1 MFLKKHLSKDKI
13 SIFILTLIFTSFII
27 GFFLR
32 ENSAGGG
39 PIDLEHEWHNF
50 NLLKENFL
58 YFLNIDYEASRFPL
72 YHFLNIKINHYIFD
86 KKDFINS
93 FFLYSFLVP
102 IFFYLALRYNF
113 KNVPQYKIYL
123 IVSLIFLSPF
133 YRTSSYWGLQ
143 ENLAYIF
150 FFLSLIS
157 YQSSI
162 KIIKKYLTIF
172 LAFLS
177 FYADQKFLIIPIIYF
192 FLFFDFSKKIFNN
205 FFINLRLVF
214 FCSVLIIPALLIFY
228 KWGGISG
235 PQGNKSL
242 LKLDNILVFIQLIA
256 IYLLPVIFFQNNI
269 FKKLL
274 KIAEIK
280 NILIILLY
288 LIFYFFIKSYF
299 FIDDLPVGGGWSYKI
314 YLLIKKDSLF
324 FADIFYFLI
333 SLFCFCLLLV
343 YLNITKLNFIKIIIF
358 IFYIFMSSRI
368 NILFQEYFDPIFNL
382 MIIFYLNRNFFVNL
396 NFFKLILINLYYSL
410 FLISC
415 IVFYS

>member
-13 SIFILTLIFTSFII
+13 SIYILTLIFTSFII

-39 PIDLEHEWHNF
+39 PIDLEHEWNNF
-50 NLLKENFL
+50 KLLKENFL

-72 YHFLNIKINHYIFD
+72 YHYFNIKINHYIYD
-86 KKDFINS
+86 KRDFINS

-113 KNVPQYKIYL
+113 KNVPKYKIYL

-133 YRTSSYWGLQ
+133 FRTSSYWGLQ
-143 ENLAYIF
+143 ENLAYMF

-192 FLFFDFSKKIFNN
+192 FLFFDFSKKIYHN
-205 FFINLRLVF
+205 FFLNLRLVF

-242 LKLDNILVFIQLIA
+242 LKLDNVLVFIQLIA
-256 IYLLPVIFFQNNI
+256 IYLLPVVFFQNDI
-269 FKKLL
+269 LKKIL
-274 KIAEIK
+274 KISKIK
-280 NILIILLY
+280 NLLIITLY

-314 YLLIKKDSLF
+314 YLSIKKNSLF

-333 SLFCFCLLLV
+333 SLFCFCLLLI

-358 IFYIFMSSRI
+358 IFYIFMSLGI

-396 NFFKLILINLYYSL
+396 SFFKLILINLYYSF
-410 FLISC
+410 FLVSC
-415 IVFYS
+415 IVFYT

>member
-242 LKLDNILVFIQLIA
+242 LKLDNVLVFIQLIA

>member
-13 SIFILTLIFTSFII
+13 SIFILTLLFTSFII

-50 NLLKENFL
+50 KLLKENFL

-72 YHFLNIKINHYIFD
+72 YHYLNIKINHYIFD

-102 IFFYLALRYNF
+102 IFFYLALKYNF
-113 KNVPQYKIYL
+113 KNVPKYKIYL

-133 YRTSSYWGLQ
+133 FRTSSYWGLQ

-162 KIIKKYLTIF
+162 KIIKKYFTIF

-205 FFINLRLVF
+205 FFFNLRLIF
-214 FCSVLIIPALLIFY
+214 FCSFLIIPALFIFY
-228 KWGGISG
+228 KWEGISG
-235 PQGNKSL
+235 PLGNKSL
-242 LKLDNILVFIQLIA
+242 LKLDNVLVFIQLIA
-256 IYLLPVIFFQNNI
+256 IYLLPVVFFQNDI
-269 FKKLL
+269 FKKIL
-274 KIAEIK
+274 KIAKIK
-280 NILIILLY
+280 NLLIIILY
-288 LIFYFFIKSYF
+288 LIFYFFINKYF
-299 FIDDLPVGGGWSYKI
+299 FIDNLPVGGGWSYKI
-314 YLLIKKDSLF
+314 YLLIKKNSLF
-324 FADIFYFLI
+324 FADIFYFL
-333 SLFCFCLLLV
+333 SSFFCFCLLLI

-358 IFYIFMSSRI
+358 IYYIFMSMGI

-396 NFFKLILINLYYSL
+396 SFLKLIFFNLYYFF

-415 IVFYS
+415 IVYYS

>member
-13 SIFILTLIFTSFII
+13 SIYILTLIFTSFII

-39 PIDLEHEWHNF
+39 PIDLEHEWNNF
-50 NLLKENFL
+50 KLLKENFL

-72 YHFLNIKINHYIFD
+72 YHYFNIKINHYIYD

-113 KNVPQYKIYL
+113 KNVPKYKIYL

-133 YRTSSYWGLQ
+133 FRTSSYWGLQ
-143 ENLAYIF
+143 ENLAYMF

-192 FLFFDFSKKIFNN
+192 FLFFDFSKKIYHN
-205 FFINLRLVF
+205 FFLNLRLVF

-242 LKLDNILVFIQLIA
+242 LKLDNVLVFIQLIA

-274 KIAEIK
+274 KIVEIK
-280 NILIILLY
+280 NLLIILLY

-314 YLLIKKDSLF
+314 YLSIKKNSLF

-333 SLFCFCLLLV
+333 SLFCFCLLLI

-358 IFYIFMSSRI
+358 IFYIFMSLRI

-396 NFFKLILINLYYSL
+396 SFFKLILINLYYSF
-410 FLISC
+410 FLVSC
-415 IVFYS
+415 IVFYI